1 MDVSYY
7 AQGRVEML
15 KRRAQRCVCKHCGG
29 KLSLKRIIFSEQDDA
44 RIEIYCDHCER
55 IEFGVEQE
63 IYANAKYFVEELQF
77 NCFSDLDAN
86 ELTKGMNIA
95 KVCEI
100 MSWGDKRLGML
111 CEDGFSV
118 PIKPV
123 EDLAGASI
131 ILDNADL
138 LRLKSFFGDEGSE

>member
-7 AQGRVEML
+7 AQGRLEML
-15 KRRAQRCVCKHCGG
+15 KRRALRCVCKHCGG
-29 KLSLKRIIFSEQDDA
+29 RLSLKRMIFSEQDDA

-55 IEFGVEQE
+55 LEFGVEKE

-77 NCFSDLDAN
+77 NCFADLDAN

-100 MSWGDKRLGML
+100 MSWGDKRLGVL
-111 CEDGFSV
+111 DEEGFCV
-118 PIKPV
+118 PLKPA
-123 EDLAGASI
+123 EDLAGAYS
-131 ILDNADL
+131 ILDNAMID
-138 LRLKSFFGDEGSE
+138 RLQSFFGEEGGE